1 MTPLLGLAGSD
12 CERLGSGVFAQP
24 ANTLSSAA
32 YLLAGAWIVWRGLR
46 ATGHRAELQVFG
58 LVVASNA
65 VGGLLFHGV
74 QTVGARWA
82 HDACLLAVMA
92 FIVVFDIG
100 RLRERST
107 RWTMRVFAASLV
119 AIGLLTLWAGAMYA
133 LATLLGIAAGAFELA
148 EYRHEI
154 PTLRAEGLSARRL
167 ARLGALAA
175 LALGGTAFWIGR
187 SGAPF
192 CDPSSAF
199 QWHAVW
205 HVSMAAAM
213 ALYAYAA
220 IEPHPASTRV

>member
-1 MTPLLGLAGSD
+1 M
-12 CERLGSGVFAQP
+12 FAQP
-24 ANTLSSAA
+24 VNTLSSVA
-32 YLLAGAWIVWRGLR
+32 YLLAGAWIVWRGVR
-46 ATGHRAELQVFG
+46 APGRRVELTVFG

-65 VGGLLFHGV
+65 VGGLLLHGV
-74 QTVGARWA
+74 QTAGARWA

-92 FIVVFDIG
+92 FIVAFDVG

-107 RWTMRVFAASLV
+107 AWTMRVFARSLV
-119 AIGLLTLWAGAMYA
+119 AIGLLTLWGGAMYA
-133 LATLLGIAAGAFELA
+133 LATLLGVAVGVFELA

-154 PTLRAEGLSARRL
+154 PAFRAEGFTARRL

-192 CDPSSAF
+192 CDPPSAM

-205 HVSMAAAM
+205 HALTAAAM
-213 ALYAYAA
+213 ALYAYAS
-220 IEPHPASTRV
+220 IEPHPSALSRSI